1 MWRASFILLLLSATP
16 AAATFVSPTLRSRP
30 RLASHCGAHLVVCS
44 DAVRNPELRKP
55 DRTRRS
61 RELLRRVGARVP
73 SWAKRA
79 ASGIRRSRVLS
90 FALLILVSSLISLH
104 RASAASAPAARA
116 IEVPYSAFMTL
127 VATQGSRVSGMTI
140 ALGKISFL
148 LDGRPT
154 FTRQPRVPADLL
166 FFLHKAGVEFSA
178 AATSAASGLLPALF
192 PLLWLGAIFSLMRR
206 QLTGATGSVGKKAAP
221 ADLVGDLTFDD
232 IAGIDGAKAEVL
244 ELASMLREPERFAA
258 AGARLPAGV
267 LMVGPPGTGKTLL
280 ARVMAAQAKVPFFY
294 CSGSDFVELF
304 IGRGAARMRAL
315 FKEAAAAAPCIIFVD
330 ELDALGKQRSL
341 RATVPATPPLPTC
354 HPPPTEQPAGGFFQ
368 LTCASCPDAGR
379 QRRG

>member
-1 MWRASFILLLLSATP
+1 MARGHLYFALALFAASPTIC
-16 AAATFVSPTLRSRP
+16 FVSPALRP
-30 RLASHCGAHLVVCS
+30 RPLLSRCTTPLVCTGAKS
-44 DAVRNPELRKP
+44 G
-55 DRTRRS
+55 RTRRS
-61 RELLRRVGARVP
+61 RELLRRVSGRLP
-73 SWAKRA
+73 NWAKRA
-79 ASGIRRSRVLS
+79 ASGVRPSRLLS
-90 FALLILVSSLISLH
+90 FVLLILVSSLLSLR
-104 RASAASAPAARA
+104 RASSAAPAARA
-116 IEVPYSAFMTL
+116 IEVPYSVFMTL
-127 VATQGSRVSGMTI
+127 VATQTSRVSGMTI
-140 ALGKISFL
+140 ALGKVSFL

-178 AATSAASGLLPALF
+178 AATSAASALLPALF

-206 QLTGATGSVGKKAAP
+206 QLTGATGSVGKKAVS
-221 ADLVGDLTFDD
+221 ADLVGDLSFEDV
-232 IAGIDGAKAEVL
+232 AGIDEAKAEVL

-315 FKEAAAAAPCIIFVD
+315 FKEAAAAAPCIVFVD

-341 RATVPATPPLPTC
+341 RATVRTAPPNKRP
-354 HPPPTEQPAGGFFQ
+354 H
-368 LTCASCPDAGR
+368 
-379 QRRG
+379 RRGPRKF